1 MHTVYASFLYRYW
14 YCMIFVDVDYSK
26 ATLQSTVSSKTD
38 EGSRMQTLRRNVH
51 MDHQNL
57 QESEEQGK
65 LN

>member
-1 MHTVYASFLYRYW
+1 
-14 YCMIFVDVDYSK
+14 MIFVDVDYSK
-26 ATLQSTVSSKTD
+26 ATLQSTASSKTD

>member
-1 MHTVYASFLYRYW
+1 
-14 YCMIFVDVDYSK
+14 MIFVDVDYSK
-26 ATLQSTVSSKTD
+26 ATLRSTASSKTD